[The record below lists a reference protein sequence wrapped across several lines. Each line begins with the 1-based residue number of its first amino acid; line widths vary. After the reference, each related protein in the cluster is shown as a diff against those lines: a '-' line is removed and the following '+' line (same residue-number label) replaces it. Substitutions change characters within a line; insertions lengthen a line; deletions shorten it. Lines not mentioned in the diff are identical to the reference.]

1 MAFNDHLWQSVA
13 DLSSLLLSEESLD
26 TTLQRVADLTVRTIP
41 RCDAVGVTLMSNGDL
56 STHAATG
63 GLVYEVDHYQYD
75 IDQGPCLQAVRDR
88 EAFEIDDMD
97 TDERWPGFSRHA
109 AQRGIHCSMSLPL
122 VARGETLG
130 ALNLYSRTPRAFND
144 ADREM
149 ALIFAAQ
156 AALALANTQT
166 YSASVAL
173 AQQLREAV
181 SSRAVI
187 EQAKGIIMAQRCCE
201 DDEAFAVL
209 TAASQNANI
218 KIRVLAQRIVR
229 AAQRGENLPIP

>member
-41 RCDAVGVTLMSNGDL
+41 RCDAVGVTLMNNGDL

-109 AQRGIHCSMSLPL
+109 AQRGIRCSMSLPL

-130 ALNLYSRTPRAFND
+130 ALNLYSRTPRAFTD

-166 YSASVAL
+166 YTASVAL

-187 EQAKGIIMAQRCCE
+187 EQAKGIIMAQRHCE
-201 DDEAFAVL
+201 EDEAFAVL
-209 TAASQNANI
+209 TASSQNTNV
-218 KIRVLAQRIVR
+218 KIRVLAQGIVR
-229 AAQRGENLPIP
+229 SAQRGEKPPIP